1 MTGTKDLFNSICS
14 MDNLY
19 RAYQNAKSGKG
30 WYKEVKQIEKRP
42 FYYLAGLQY
51 MLKNHLFKTSDYEI
65 FILNEGKK
73 KRDVYKLPF
82 FPERIAQWAILQV
95 IEPFLLANMTA
106 DTYSAIPGK
115 GIQPIVDDLRG
126 HYKTK
131 IIDGKKKSVW
141 VPSILL
147 TDEEN
152 TRYCFKTFWKIYR
165 NDMKERLRENTM
177 RSKDY
182 IVELKILPYF
192 GNRNISEV
200 SAADIR
206 EWQNTLLKKGY
217 SQTYL
222 RTVNNQLSCIFN
234 YAVKYYDL
242 PRNPCRQ
249 AGTIGKSKADEM
261 NFWTQDEF
269 EQFISCMED
278 KPTSHCGFMIL
289 YWTGCRIGELLALT
303 LEDFDE
309 KEKTLRINKSYQRI
323 GNRDVITDPK
333 TKKGKRT
340 ITLPDFLVMELK
352 EYTGRLYG
360 LMTQDRLF
368 QNTTKAYWEHE
379 IQRGVELLGVK
390 RIRLH
395 DLRHSHASLL
405 ISKLGAQPNL
415 VADRLG
421 HEKIQTT
428 LSTYSHL
435 YPDQSR
441 KLADQLERLAETV
454 EN

>member
-1 MTGTKDLFNSICS
+1 MT
-14 MDNLY
+14 
-19 RAYQNAKSGKG
+19 
-30 WYKEVKQIEKRP
+30 VKQNEKGLWDVQ
-42 FYYLAGLQY
+42 FYYKDWTG
-51 MLKNHLFKTSDYEI
+51 KSVKKHKRNFKTKREAVAWVNQ
-65 FILNEGKK
+65 FTMQQAHNLNM
-73 KRDVYKLPF
+73 D
-82 FPERIAQWAILQV
+82 
-95 IEPFLLANMTA
+95 
-106 DTYSAIPGK
+106 
-115 GIQPIVDDLRG
+115 
-126 HYKTK
+126 
-131 IIDGKKKSVW
+131 
-141 VPSILL
+141 
-147 TDEEN
+147 
-152 TRYCFKTFWKIYR
+152 FKAFWEIYR

-192 GNRNISEV
+192 GNRNISEI

-249 AGTIGKSKADEM
+249 AGTIGKS
-261 NFWTQDEF
+261 
-269 EQFISCMED
+269 
-278 KPTSHCGFMIL
+278 
-289 YWTGCRIGELLALT
+289 
-303 LEDFDE
+303 
-309 KEKTLRINKSYQRI
+309 
-323 GNRDVITDPK
+323 
-333 TKKGKRT
+333 T
-340 ITLPDFLVMELK
+340 ITLPDFLVTELK

-360 LMTQDRLF
+360 LMAKDRLF

-379 IQRGVELLGVK
+379 IQRGVELSGVK

-441 KLADQLERLAETV
+441 KLADQLEKLAEAD